1 MMVAFIDD
9 HRQDYGVE
17 PICAVLP
24 IAPST
29 YYAVKAREADP
40 ALRSARARS
49 DEALRV
55 EVQRVWDE
63 NRHVYGAK
71 PARLGGAG
79 SGSNCDARASSSPGA
94 RSRV

>member
-1 MMVAFIDD
+1 MMVTFIDD
-9 HRQDYGVE
+9 HRDEYGVE
-17 PICAVLP
+17 PICAVVP

-29 YYAVKAREADP
+29 YYAAKARETDP

-79 SGSNCDARASSSPGA
+79 SGSNFGAKALPSLGA

>member
-9 HRQDYGVE
+9 HRDEYGVE

-29 YYAVKAREADP
+29 YYAAKARETDP
-40 ALRSARARS
+40 ALRSARSRN
-49 DEALRV
+49 DEALRT
-55 EVQRVWDE
+55 EIQRVWDE

-79 SGSNCDARASSSPGA
+79 SGSNSRARASSSPGA